1 MSNKIALLMFTVAVL
16 LVSTAVMTLPQASA
30 LQQGNTMKN
39 ISTASFGNSLVCG
52 DHKCKPGEHSA
63 WYNALWQSQRTK
75 DGKVTA
81 DTHGEDVMDGLAGK
95 SANADYKWNTP
106 VNEQTPIKGYK

>member
-1 MSNKIALLMFTVAVL
+1 MFAVAVL
-16 LVSTAVMTLPQASA
+16 LVSTAAMTLPQASA
-30 LQQGNTMKN
+30 LEKGNTMKN

-75 DGKVTA
+75 SGKVTA
-81 DTHGEDVMDGLAGK
+81 DTHGEDVMDSLASTSGHT
-95 SANADYKWNTP
+95 DYKWTTP
-106 VNEQTPIKGYK
+106 VNQQTPIKGYK

>member
-1 MSNKIALLMFTVAVL
+1 MFAVAVL
-16 LVSTAVMTLPQASA
+16 LVSSTFVVIPQASA
-30 LQQGNTMKN
+30 LTKGNTMKN

-75 DGKVTA
+75 SGKVLP
-81 DTHGEDVMDGLAGK
+81 DTNGDAVMDTLAGPAGN
-95 SANADYKWNTP
+95 SDYKWSTP
-106 VNEQTPIKGYK
+106 VNQQTPIKGYK